1 MAQPSAGLGSQNIN
15 SQGIA
20 MSYRM
25 QQASHREQ
33 AKQLKQTERHSH
45 MYQTQL
51 IQAAAPPS
59 NIRHSQSLDKVPQT
73 DMALGRG
80 NQENVAYS

>member
-1 MAQPSAGLGSQNIN
+1 MVQSSAGPGSQNIN
-15 SQGIA
+15 SQGIGT
-20 MSYRM
+20 SYRM

-51 IQAAAPPS
+51 IQAAAPAS

-73 DMALGRG
+73 DMALGRS
-80 NQENVAYS
+80 NQDNAAYS